1 MEEQNNIVENKNK
14 NNNKIVWI
22 ILLVIVMI
30 GCLIGGY
37 FLNDS
42 EMFHKLKSNSDE
54 EKIKEEKSEKN
65 NIKNQNEQKE
75 IGIEDEKNDDS
86 NIKKT
91 NNIDV
96 TKLDISLEKFSNVVF
111 TRNGKNVVKRDE
123 IVGEQLIGNLV
134 ALSGKNIESI
144 TGKELKYLAS
154 KYFEVNNLE
163 FANLTCPNEITP
175 NHTTNVFMI
184 YNEETDKYEYN
195 PNHSGHGGSSDGI
208 MTILIDGKESTDGG
222 YYTYSYKLYY
232 IYTGCIWDTCG
243 WNGIYDVYLSYEDA
257 VNKNNK
263 VLAAADDENYCVNEK
278 CDDDKIY
285 EAIKD
290 KTKTVKFYY
299 KKNNDNYV
307 FDHYEVK

>member
-1 MEEQNNIVENKNK
+1 MNNENVQPKK
-14 NNNKIVWI
+14 KKPVFLI
-22 ILLVIVMI
+22 ILLIILGI
-30 GCLIGGY
+30 GCIGTGY
-37 FLNDS
+37 YLNESGIFNKLES
-42 EMFHKLKSNSDE
+42 EPIE
-54 EKIKEEKSEKN
+54 EENKEEVKEETN
-65 NIKNQNEQKE
+65 VKNQSENENKDVVVSE
-75 IGIEDEKNDDS
+75 NSK
-86 NIKKT
+86 
-91 NNIDV
+91 NIDV

-111 TRNGKNVVKRDE
+111 ARNGKKVVKRDE
-123 IVGEQLIGNLV
+123 IVGEQLIGNLI
-134 ALSGKNIESI
+134 ALSGKNIENI

-154 KYFEVNNLE
+154 KYFEVDNLE
-163 FANLTCPNEITP
+163 FANLTCSNEITP

-208 MTILIDGKESTDGG
+208 MTILKDGKESTDGG

-257 VNKNNK
+257 ANKNNK
-263 VLAAADDENYCVNEK
+263 VLAAADDENYCINEK

-285 EAIKD
+285 EAIKE
-290 KTKTVKFYY
+290 KAKTVKFYY

-307 FDHYEVK
+307 FDHYEIK

>member
-1 MEEQNNIVENKNK
+1 MNNENIVQPKK
-14 NNNKIVWI
+14 KKPVFLI
-22 ILLVIVMI
+22 ILLIILGI
-30 GCLIGGY
+30 GCIVTGY
-37 FLNDS
+37 YLNKSGIFNKLES
-42 EMFHKLKSNSDE
+42 EPIEE
-54 EKIKEEKSEKN
+54 EKKEEVKEETN
-65 NIKNQNEQKE
+65 VKNQSENENKDVVVSE
-75 IGIEDEKNDDS
+75 NSK
-86 NIKKT
+86 
-91 NNIDV
+91 NIDV

-111 TRNGKNVVKRDE
+111 ARNGKKVVKRDE
-123 IVGEQLIGNLV
+123 IVGEQLIGNLI
-134 ALSGKNIESI
+134 ALSGKNIENI

-154 KYFEVNNLE
+154 KYFEVDNLE
-163 FANLTCPNEITP
+163 FANLTCSNEITP

-208 MTILIDGKESTDGG
+208 MTILKDGKESTDGG

-257 VNKNNK
+257 ANKNNK
-263 VLAAADDENYCVNEK
+263 VLAAADDENYCINEK

-285 EAIKD
+285 EAIKE
-290 KTKTVKFYY
+290 KVETVKFYY

-307 FDHYEVK
+307 FDHYEIK